1 MAFLRGGLRMDT
13 TTIERSY
20 LSARDKYA
28 ERGVD
33 ADKALGR
40 LQAISL
46 SLHCWQ
52 GDDVGGFEKHAEGLA
67 GSGLQVTGGTPGK
80 ARTVEELRA
89 DLEQAFAL
97 IPGRHRVNLHAMYG
111 EFGDSPVDRNAI
123 EPEHFRGW
131 TEWARRRNLKIDFNA
146 TCFAHPKAASGST
159 LSSRENGTRKFW
171 VDHVKCCRKIAASI
185 GREQQAPCLHNLWI
199 PDGSKD
205 VPTDRFGARAALVK
219 SLDEIYEVEY
229 SPQQMKDSLESKLFG
244 IGSESFVVGSHEFY
258 LGYALTRGK
267 IVCLDLGHFHPTES
281 VADKISAILPFSGE
295 ILLHISR
302 GVRWDSD
309 HVVLLNEEVRD
320 LAAEIVRSQALD
332 RIHIALDYFDASFNR
347 IGAWVLG
354 ARSMLKGL
362 LIALLE
368 PAERIKELDQGSRTL
383 DRLSLLE
390 ELKALPFGAVWD
402 AYCLRNGVPPADE
415 WLREVE
421 AYERRVLSRR

>member
-1 MAFLRGGLRMDT
+1 MDPIA
-13 TTIERSY
+13 IEKSY
-20 LSARDKYA
+20 AASREKYGS
-28 ERGVD
+28 RGVD
-33 ADKALGR
+33 TDGALSR
-40 LQAISL
+40 LQAVSL

-52 GDDVGGFEKHAEGLA
+52 GDDVGGFEKRAEGLA
-67 GSGLQVTGGTPGK
+67 GSGLQVTGACPGK
-80 ARTVEELRA
+80 ARTADELRA
-89 DLEQAFAL
+89 DMAQAFAL
-97 IPGRHRVNLHAMYG
+97 IPGRHRANLHAMYG
-111 EFGDSPVDRNAI
+111 EFGGRPVERNEI

-131 TEWARRRNLKIDFNA
+131 QEWARHINVKLDFNA
-146 TCFAHPKAASGST
+146 TCFAHPKAAAGYT
-159 LSSRENGTRKFW
+159 LSSRENDTRKFW
-171 VDHVKCCRKIAASI
+171 IDHVKCCRKIAASI
-185 GREQQAPCLHNLWI
+185 GREQQSPCLHNLWI

-205 VPTDRFGARAALVK
+205 VPTDRWGARALLLK
-219 SLDEIYEVEY
+219 SLEEIFAVEY

-295 ILLHISR
+295 VLLHVSR

-309 HVVLLNEEVRD
+309 HVVLLNDEVRD
-320 LAAEIVRSQALD
+320 LAAEIVRAQSLD

-347 IGAWVLG
+347 VGAWVLG
-354 ARSMLKGL
+354 ARSFLKGL

-368 PAERIKELDQGSRTL
+368 PQEKLRELDSGPRTL
-383 DRLSLLE
+383 ARLSLLE

-402 AYCLRNGVPPADE
+402 YHCLKNGVPPSDE
-415 WLREVE
+415 WVREVD